1 MKIGDLLL
9 LKGYINK
16 KQLTSALS
24 KQANEAINYDRSV
37 PLGKVLIEE
46 GHITVEEVAE
56 ALNDQQIHKPIEEK
70 EVEPMAHK
78 IGENTAF
85 QMDLKFL
92 VTIGVVLVS
101 AVGVYFTLTGA
112 VEDNT
117 KEINNIKSMGDL
129 KIISYKLDEYDETFK
144 DLKNLSTQLMGR
156 YRARGIDI
164 NYVIFGHIHSARVG
178 DNFSRSSS
186 MVGANDYSEK
196 ALNLSGRASQNC
208 YIFYDNGNRDGIK
221 VDLQNYTN
229 DMYDIEKSLES
240 YNAKSHEKLNV
251 GKTIFK
257 VVV

>member
-46 GHITVEEVAE
+46 GYITVDEVAE

-78 IGENTAF
+78 IGESTSF

-117 KEINNIKSMGDL
+117 KEIEVIKSNGDL
-129 KIISYKLDEYDETFK
+129 KLITYQLSEFKETFSEIKNLANTLSPLASDLTYIKTELDKLKNKKIDIPEVDLSGIDDCKDKLDA
-144 DLKNLSTQLMGR
+144 LS
-156 YRARGIDI
+156 AKI
-164 NYVIFGHIHSARVG
+164 SAFEER
-178 DNFSRSSS
+178 
-186 MVGANDYSEK
+186 
-196 ALNLSGRASQNC
+196 LT
-208 YIFYDNGNRDGIK
+208 K
-221 VDLQNYTN
+221 V
-229 DMYDIEKSLES
+229 EKSS
-240 YNAKSHEKLNV
+240 K
-251 GKTIFK
+251 GRF
-257 VVV
+257 

>member
-24 KQANEAINYDRSV
+24 KQADEAINYNRSV

-46 GHITVEEVAE
+46 GHVTVEEVAE
-56 ALNDQQIHKPIEEK
+56 ALNDQQINVSIKK
-70 EVEPMAHK
+70 EEPMAHK

-92 VTIGVVLVS
+92 VTIMFVVVS
-101 AVGVYFTLTGA
+101 GVGVYFTLTGA

-144 DLKNLSTQLMGR
+144 DLKTLSTQLTPLASDLT
-156 YRARGIDI
+156 YIKTELDKLKNKKIDIPEVDLSGIDDCKDKLDAL
-164 NYVIFGHIHSARVG
+164 SAKISAFEER
-178 DNFSRSSS
+178 
-186 MVGANDYSEK
+186 
-196 ALNLSGRASQNC
+196 LT
-208 YIFYDNGNRDGIK
+208 K
-221 VDLQNYTN
+221 V
-229 DMYDIEKSLES
+229 EKSS
-240 YNAKSHEKLNV
+240 K
-251 GKTIFK
+251 GRF
-257 VVV
+257 